1 MAAMM
6 LPSSPY
12 PSIFAAPLIGLGTAM
27 AMDKARLPLER
38 LGVGLGLL
46 AAVPLA
52 MKAIG
57 FALVPI
63 EAPMPFVPPRV
74 LKCDRPEDF
83 EVLKRQSRGVVA
95 APLDLAIPVLVMT
108 GHSVTSAPSHRLAET
123 VIRTNRAF
131 GGGPK
136 AFRDYLGQTGAEYV
150 VLCNSPDPE
159 TRKGS
164 SVTARLLR
172 GESIE
177 GLLPA
182 GEPPPQGKGR
192 TTARA
197 EPPGLLIWQVSP
209 PDRQ

>member
-1 MAAMM
+1 MTAMM
-6 LPSSPY
+6 VPSSPY
-12 PSIFAAPLIGLGTAM
+12 PGIFAAPLIGLGVAM
-27 AMDKARLPLER
+27 AMEKARLPLER

-46 AAVPLA
+46 ATVPLA
-52 MKAIG
+52 IAAIG
-57 FALVPI
+57 FAVMPI
-63 EAPMPFVPPRV
+63 KAPLSFAPQRGV
-74 LKCDRPEDF
+74 KCDRPEDF
-83 EVLKRQSRGVVA
+83 AILNRQSRGVVA

-108 GHSVTSAPSHRLAET
+108 SHSVTAAPSHRVAET

-131 GGGPK
+131 AGDQT

-150 VLCNSPDPE
+150 VLCNNPDPE

-177 GLLPA
+177 GLSPA

-209 PDRQ
+209 PEQQ

>member
-1 MAAMM
+1 
-6 LPSSPY
+6 
-12 PSIFAAPLIGLGTAM
+12 
-27 AMDKARLPLER
+27 
-38 LGVGLGLL
+38 
-46 AAVPLA
+46 
-52 MKAIG
+52 
-57 FALVPI
+57 
-63 EAPMPFVPPRV
+63 
-74 LKCDRPEDF
+74 
-83 EVLKRQSRGVVA
+83 VA

-108 GHSVTSAPSHRLAET
+108 GHSVTAAPSHRVAET
-123 VIRTNRAF
+123 VIRTSRAF
-131 GGGPK
+131 AGDQT
-136 AFRDYLGQTGAEYV
+136 AFRHYLGQTGAEYV

-177 GLLPA
+177 GLSPA

-209 PDRQ
+209 PEQQ